1 WKRAVSGTENIL
13 GDATGKLYVERYFK
27 PEAKARMDQLV
38 KNLRNAYSVG
48 IDSLEWM
55 SPATKAAAKEKL
67 AHFTVKIGYPDKPRD
82 YSQIVI
88 RRDDLVGNTMR
99 ARVFQYDDM
108 VSRLGKPVDRTRWG
122 MTAQTVN
129 AYYNPSNNEIVF
141 PAAILQ
147 PPFFDV
153 YADDA
158 ANYGG
163 IGAVIGHEIGHGF
176 DDQGRKSDGEGNL
189 RDWWT
194 ADDAKAFDS
203 RTTKLGAQYDAINPI
218 DDLHINGKLTM
229 GENIGD
235 LSGLAQAYRAW
246 KISLNGKEAPV
257 IDGLTGDQRFFMGFA
272 QIWRSKSRDEAL
284 RNQLLTNP
292 HSPGPY
298 RAFVPLVNNDAF
310 LNTFK
315 VEPGDKMYRAPADR
329 VKIW

>member
-1 WKRAVSGTENIL
+1 
-13 GDATGKLYVERYFK
+13 
-27 PEAKARMDQLV
+27 
-38 KNLRNAYSVG
+38 
-48 IDSLEWM
+48 
-55 SPATKAAAKEKL
+55 
-67 AHFTVKIGYPDKPRD
+67 
-82 YSQIVI
+82 
-88 RRDDLVGNTMR
+88 MR
-99 ARVFQYDDM
+99 AKTAQYDET
-108 VSRLGKPVDRTRWG
+108 VARLGQPVDRSRWS

-129 AYYNPSNNEIVF
+129 AYYNASNNEIVF

-153 YADDA
+153 NADDA
-158 ANYGG
+158 VNYGG

-176 DDQGRKSDGEGNL
+176 DDQGRKSDGFGNL

-194 ADDAKAFDS
+194 ADDAANFDG
-203 RTTKLGAQYDAINPI
+203 RTTKLGAQFDAINPI

-235 LSGLAQAYRAW
+235 LSGLAQAYRAY
-246 KISLNGKEAPV
+246 KISLGGKPAPV

-272 QIWRSKSRDEAL
+272 QIWRSKSRDESL

-298 RAFVPLVNNDAF
+298 RAFVPLVNNDIF
-310 LNTFK
+310 LATFGVK
-315 VEPGDKMYRAPADR
+315 AGDKMYRAPSDR